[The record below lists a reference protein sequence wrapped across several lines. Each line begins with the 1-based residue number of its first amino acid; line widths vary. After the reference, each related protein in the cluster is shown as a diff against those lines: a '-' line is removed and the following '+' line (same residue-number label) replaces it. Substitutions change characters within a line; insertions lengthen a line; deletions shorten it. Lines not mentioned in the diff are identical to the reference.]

1 MRKCP
6 VFNQCGGCDYC
17 SVPYT
22 EQLLCKEEKVSKLL
36 KGICK
41 TESIIGCDNP
51 FNYRN
56 KVHAA
61 FSSSRRTGV
70 KCGRYQAGT
79 HKIVE
84 NYDCLIEDFEAQKI
98 IKDVKDIAVRFK
110 VQIYDEDRRYGNL
123 RKVLVRIAVK
133 TQEYMLVLVVA
144 RNEFPGKKNF
154 IKEIRKIH
162 PEITTII
169 LNVNSRTD
177 SMILGDKSYVEYG
190 SGYITD
196 ELLNLKFRISDKS
209 FYQINHTQTEKLYS
223 KAIELADIHDKDK
236 VLDAYCGIGTIG
248 MTVAKSNPKAHVT
261 GVELNKTAINDA
273 IKNKKLNS
281 LSNVDFI
288 CADATE
294 YMMNSESHGTKFDI
308 VILDPPRAGTTP
320 EFIRACKTLSP
331 KRIVYVS
338 CNPVTLANDLK
349 QFIKVGYKPEIAVP
363 VDMFPMTEHVE
374 TVCLL
379 TKLNVNEHIYID
391 LEMSELDITS
401 AEKKASYEQIKSYV
415 LEHTGLKVSHLNIA
429 QIKRKHGIIERDCYN
444 LPKSE
449 NSRQPNCTVEK
460 EKAIVDALKYFKM
473 I

>member
-6 VFNQCGGCDYC
+6 VFSQCGGCDYC

-22 EQLLCKEEKVSKLL
+22 EQLLCKEEKVKKLL
-36 KGICK
+36 KDICV

-84 NYDCLIEDFEAQKI
+84 NFDCLIEDSVAQKI
-98 IKDVKDIAVRFK
+98 IKDVKEIAVKFK
-110 VQIYDEDRRYGNL
+110 VPIYDEDRREGNL
-123 RKVLVRIAVK
+123 RKVLVRVAVK
-133 TQEYMLVLVVA
+133 KQEYMLVLVVA
-144 RNEFPGKKNF
+144 KSEFPGKKNF
-154 IKEIRKIH
+154 LKEIRKIH

-177 SMILGDKSYVEYG
+177 SMILGDKSFVEYG

-209 FYQINHTQTEKLYS
+209 FYQINQAQTEKLYS
-223 KAIELADIHDKDK
+223 KAIEFADIHENDR

-248 MTVAKSNPKAHVT
+248 MTVAKSQPHARVT
-261 GVELNKTAINDA
+261 GVELNRSAVNDA

-281 LSNVDFI
+281 LSNIDFI

-294 YMMNSESHGTKFDI
+294 YMMNSEAHSAKFDV

-320 EFIRACKTLSP
+320 EFIRACKAVSP

-349 QFIKVGYKPEIAVP
+349 LFIKAGYKPERAVP
-363 VDMFPMTEHVE
+363 VDMFPLTEHVE

-379 TKLNVNEHIYID
+379 SQLSEAPKMEMRVKLTEFD
-391 LEMSELDITS
+391 LTEAEAKATYSDIK
-401 AEKKASYEQIKSYV
+401 EYV
-415 LEHTGLKVSHLNIA
+415 KEHTGLKVSSLYIA
-429 QIKRKHGIIERDCYN
+429 QVKQKYGIIERDCYN
-444 LPKSE
+444 LPKSDD
-449 NSRQPNCTVEK
+449 SRQPKCPEHK
-460 EKAIVDALKYFKM
+460 EKAIVEALKHFKM